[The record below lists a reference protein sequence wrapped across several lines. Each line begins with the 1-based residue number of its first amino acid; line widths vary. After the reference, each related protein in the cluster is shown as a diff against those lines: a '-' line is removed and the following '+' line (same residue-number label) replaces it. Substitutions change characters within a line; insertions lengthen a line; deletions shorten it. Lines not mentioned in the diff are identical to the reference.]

1 MIVLQKI
8 WERLQQDGHMIFPV
22 EQMTDIT
29 DGEEVVEHFKLRTIE
44 LKSGEV
50 AAAAFTSHAAMRRAP
65 KTAMLSFFIDNTL
78 EAVYK
83 NEGLAGLV
91 INPWGDAFFLS
102 KPMIR
107 MILDQKKAAVGKENA
122 VTIQRCD
129 ITELECDCIV
139 NAAKKTL
146 LGGGGVDGAIH
157 TAAGR
162 GLLEECRTLHGCETG
177 EAKITGGYNLPAKYV
192 IHTVGPIYSGA
203 DQDAVL
209 LANCYRNSLNLAK
222 ENGIHSIAFPAISTG
237 IYGYPLRAATQIA
250 IDTVCQWLYENP
262 YYGMEVI
269 FACYDKKTYDIY
281 HELYMNRME

>member
-1 MIVLQKI
+1 
-8 WERLQQDGHMIFPV
+8 
-22 EQMTDIT
+22 
-29 DGEEVVEHFKLRTIE
+29 
-44 LKSGEV
+44 
-50 AAAAFTSHAAMRRAP
+50 
-65 KTAMLSFFIDNTL
+65 MLSFFIDNTL

-269 FACYDKKTYDIY
+269 FACYDKQTHDVY
-281 HELYMNRME
+281 HELYMKTLE